1 MKVIDQTPFFK
12 NGEISL
18 VDRGKAI
25 MKFGNKWQAE
35 VEAQQSVVAI
45 LARVLDK
52 NYTLLCNVTPSDLGT
67 TIPLILIGPP
77 GVFVMYVT
85 SLTGSYRAKGDQ
97 WGTVSG
103 NTFKPDKLNLL
114 TRTERMARAVQMYLQ
129 RQGYSNLT
137 TVEAILVC
145 ANTSLYV
152 DSLRPIIRIVMRDAL
167 ERLAISITQARVI
180 LSPETAYEIVNRIL
194 NPPKASA
201 PGTERATPEAPG
213 MLANAEPSAE
223 EPYVPDFA
231 LPEAQPENASGMQAG
246 YNFDEK
252 AASNETGKGSGEAL
266 PALLGRSSQATSPAP
281 LAQTRPQVRRRR
293 GLSRK
298 QWAFILIMFIIWVLI
313 MAAFVYFL
321 VQGLH

>member
-18 VDRGKAI
+18 VDRGKAV

-180 LSPETAYEIVNRIL
+180 LSPETVYEIVNRIL
-194 NPPKASA
+194 NPPRASA

-231 LPEAQPENASGMQAG
+231 LPEAQPENADGMRA
-246 YNFDEK
+246 DEV
-252 AASNETGKGSGEAL
+252 S
-266 PALLGRSSQATSPAP
+266 PAFLGRSSQATSPAP
-281 LAQTRPQVRRRR
+281 MAQTMPQVRRRG
-293 GLSRK
+293 GLSGK